1 MKEEEGIKSSDNII
15 AKEDID
21 NIIKDIKKQTED
33 NQKEILKEEE
43 KMSATKSFDFKKEDV
58 KTKGK
63 EAKEKN
69 KEPLYP
75 EVIFMFFLAFISI
88 ILMFGMYFVSNR
100 NVLIEKNEYSVE
112 NIEGQN
118 YKYTNSLN
126 DVTFNIKDIEKT
138 DGSLKITY
146 TLINKGKEIQPLF
159 INSYLMDSSNYNL
172 KSMSSYNNM
181 QSRILKG
188 GQYTE
193 GFIVFKTE
201 KESLLNGFYQYTIPF
216 FTSDGEEKISIDFT
230 I

>member
-1 MKEEEGIKSSDNII
+1 MKEEEGMKSSDNII
-15 AKEDID
+15 TEEDID

-33 NQKEILKEEE
+33 NRKEILKEEE
-43 KMSATKSFDFKKEDV
+43 KQSATKSFDFKKEDA

-100 NVLIEKNEYSVE
+100 NVLIEKNEYSIE

>member
-1 MKEEEGIKSSDNII
+1 MKEEEGMKSSDNII
-15 AKEDID
+15 AEEDID

-43 KMSATKSFDFKKEDV
+43 KQSATKSFDFKKEAT

-100 NVLIEKNEYSVE
+100 NVLIEKNEYSIE

-201 KESLLNGFYQYTIPF
+201 KESLLKGFYQYTIPF

>member
-1 MKEEEGIKSSDNII
+1 MTKGMEKVKEENNTKATDDSIS
-15 AKEDID
+15 KEDIE
-21 NIIKDIKKQTED
+21 KQTEA
-33 NQKEILKEEE
+33 NQKEILREEE
-43 KMSATKSFDFKKEDV
+43 RQSTTKSFDFKKEDG
-58 KTKGK
+58 KTKQKETKGK
-63 EAKEKN
+63 N
-69 KEPLYP
+69 KDSLFLEISL
-75 EVIFMFFLAFISI
+75 IFFLTFVSIVLLFGIFFI
-88 ILMFGMYFVSNR
+88 SNR
-100 NVLIEKNEYSVE
+100 NALVEKNEYSVE

-138 DGSLKITY
+138 EGALKITY
-146 TLINKGKEIQPLF
+146 TLINKGKDIQPLF
-159 INSYLMDSSNYNL
+159 VNSYLMDSSNYNL

-216 FTSDGEEKISIDFT
+216 FTSDGEKKVSIDFT